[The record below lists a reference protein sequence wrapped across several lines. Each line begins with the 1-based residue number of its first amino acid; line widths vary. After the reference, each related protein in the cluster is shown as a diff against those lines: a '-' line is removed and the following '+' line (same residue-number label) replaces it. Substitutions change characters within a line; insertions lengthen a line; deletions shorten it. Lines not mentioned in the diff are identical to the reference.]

1 MNKYF
6 NIHLKM
12 MLKIIR
18 KKNKILRVKQDIR
31 RKNMLNNT
39 FIQKI
44 TEIKRNNNSELQK
57 KKIIISRKKF
67 KIFKSE
73 LDKFKWKTVDLKNIP
88 IKKNFRY
95 NNSINNSWKKLLSF
109 PKKFKIV
116 LLKLI
121 KNKIL
126 WLGKLP
132 FFRNSFLMVMKSRDF
147 QARRK
152 KRFLTTT

>member
-1 MNKYF
+1 MSK
-6 NIHLKM
+6 
-12 MLKIIR
+12 KI
-18 KKNKILRVKQDIR
+18 KLLREKLGIR

-67 KIFKSE
+67 KIFKLE
-73 LDKFKWKTVDLKNIP
+73 FDKFKWKTVDLKNIP

-116 LLKLI
+116 LLRLI

-126 WLGKLP
+126 WLEKLP
-132 FFRNSFLMVMKSRDF
+132 FFRNSFLMDMKNKDF
-147 QARRK
+147 QGQK
-152 KRFLTTT
+152 KKKFLNII

>member
-1 MNKYF
+1 MSK
-6 NIHLKM
+6 
-12 MLKIIR
+12 KI
-18 KKNKILRVKQDIR
+18 KILRVKQDIR

-67 KIFKSE
+67 KIFKLE

-88 IKKNFRY
+88 IKKNFRS

-109 PKKFKIV
+109 PKKFKII

-121 KNKIL
+121 KNNIL
-126 WLGKLP
+126 WLEKLP
-132 FFRNSFLMVMKSRDF
+132 SFRNSFLMAMKSMDF
-147 QARRK
+147 QVQGK
-152 KRFLTTT
+152 KRFLTII

>member
-1 MNKYF
+1 MS
-6 NIHLKM
+6 
-12 MLKIIR
+12 

-95 NNSINNSWKKLLSF
+95 NNLINNSWKKLLSF

-126 WLGKLP
+126 WLEKLP

>member
-1 MNKYF
+1 MVKVGT
-6 NIHLKM
+6 
-12 MLKIIR
+12 R
-18 KKNKILRVKQDIR
+18 K
-31 RKNMLNNT
+31 KNMLNNT

-88 IKKNFRY
+88 IKKNFRS
-95 NNSINNSWKKLLSF
+95 NNSINNSWKKLLLF
-109 PKKFKIV
+109 PKKFKII

-121 KNKIL
+121 KNNIL
-126 WLGKLP
+126 WLEKLP
-132 FFRNSFLMVMKSRDF
+132 SFRNSFLMAMKSMDF
-147 QARRK
+147 QVQGK